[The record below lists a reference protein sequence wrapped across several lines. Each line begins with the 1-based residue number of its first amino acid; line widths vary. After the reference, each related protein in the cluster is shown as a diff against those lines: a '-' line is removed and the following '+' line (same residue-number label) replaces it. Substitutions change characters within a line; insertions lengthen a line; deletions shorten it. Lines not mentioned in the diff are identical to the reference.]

1 MLFSINPFFT
11 ISAKQFLPKNFK
23 SQIYFSNFDFFSLQK
38 VLTRLHQNESSGHL
52 KAYYQA

>member
-11 ISAKQFLPKNFK
+11 LSAKQFLRKNFQ

-38 VLTRLHQNESSGHL
+38 VLTRLHQSESSGHF
-52 KAYYQA
+52 KTYYQA

>member
-1 MLFSINPFFT
+1 MRFSTNPFFT
-11 ISAKQFLPKNFK
+11 LSTKQFLPKNLK

-38 VLTRLHQNESSGHL
+38 VLTRLDQSESSGHL